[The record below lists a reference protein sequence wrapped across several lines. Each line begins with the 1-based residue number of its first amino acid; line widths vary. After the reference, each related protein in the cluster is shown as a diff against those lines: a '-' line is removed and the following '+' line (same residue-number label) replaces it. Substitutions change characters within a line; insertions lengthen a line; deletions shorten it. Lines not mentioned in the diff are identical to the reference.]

1 MPVPLKA
8 PERIPWK
15 GGGMGFGTA
24 DQRELLKQGHPFL
37 ILDAKADF
45 GERKDIALVVQLCNQ
60 LGAPIGDFEAFVFT
74 LGSSPSR
81 LKLVEQV
88 REVSH
93 PQDGPEDSLGPVQ
106 IRRVPAKDPGKSEF
120 MRIVNV
126 GEGPQ
131 GDEIPF

>member
-15 GGGMGFGTA
+15 GEKMGFGTPE
-24 DQRELLKQGHPFL
+24 QRELLKQGHPFL

-45 GERKDIALVVQLCNQ
+45 GERKEIALAVQLCNQ
-60 LGAPIGDFEAFVFT
+60 LGAPIEEFEAFVLT
-74 LGSSPSR
+74 LGKTGSR
-81 LKLVEQV
+81 VHLVEQV
-88 REVSH
+88 REVAH